1 LRYDGVE
8 AGLPLELGMLMAA
21 VILAK
26 LGEGDGMRGRVSE
39 SLSNDMVRGKMQK
52 A

>member
-1 LRYDGVE
+1 ME

-21 VILAK
+21 VMRAK
-26 LGEGDGMRGRVSE
+26 LGDGDGMRGRVRE
-39 SLSNDMVRGKMQK
+39 SFSNDMVCGKMQE